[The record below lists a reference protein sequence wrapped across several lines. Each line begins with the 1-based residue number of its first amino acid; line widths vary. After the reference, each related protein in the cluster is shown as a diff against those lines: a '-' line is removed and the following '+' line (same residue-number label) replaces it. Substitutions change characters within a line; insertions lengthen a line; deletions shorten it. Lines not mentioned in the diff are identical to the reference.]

1 MKQKDLNYI
10 MIAVT
15 LDVKDDQLTLA
26 MKTLS

>member
-1 MKQKDLNYI
+1 MKQNGLNYI

-15 LDVKDDQLTLA
+15 LDVKDDDLTLV